1 LDDGVLAAPADFIK
15 MANPAGE
22 VVADCAPAGP
32 GWFIS
37 GAELLSLGTSNPAE
51 VRAGLAVCLIA
62 CAFAC
67 QPTTYIAL
75 LRNSLHSFSPA
86 GAA

>member
-1 LDDGVLAAPADFIK
+1 VLAAPADFIK

-37 GAELLSLGTSNPAE
+37 GAELLSLATSNPAE
-51 VRAGLAVCLIA
+51 VGAGLFVWLAVCLSVCLA
-62 CAFAC
+62 AQHL
-67 QPTTYIAL
+67 QPL
-75 LRNSLHSFSPA
+75 
-86 GAA
+86 AAPTS